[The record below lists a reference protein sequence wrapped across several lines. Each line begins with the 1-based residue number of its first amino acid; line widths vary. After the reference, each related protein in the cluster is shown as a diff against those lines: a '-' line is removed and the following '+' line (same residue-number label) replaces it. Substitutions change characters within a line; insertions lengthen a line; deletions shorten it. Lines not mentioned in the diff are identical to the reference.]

1 MRAPRLRKL
10 YTESAAILRRKPR
23 VSAVYLLLRF
33 FVILT
38 MIAQFFN
45 RNFQNVFLGLLTLIL
60 FVLPSLLAACDRFV
74 SRSTTRKRKD
84 MEPI

>member
-10 YTESAAILRRKPR
+10 YKESAAILRRKPR

-45 RNFQNVFLGLLTLIL
+45 RNFENVFLCL
-60 FVLPSLLAACDRFV
+60 R
-74 SRSTTRKRKD
+74 
-84 MEPI
+84 